1 VPPPTIVLSDEAKIL
16 LFILMAAIMIVAIA
30 FIMKNYLSADK
41 ESKKRTDKKKAKA
54 EKKAALLAAG
64 AQSVEELIQTI
75 EMTYDSVERMSDIR
89 LAIRICYAKMCG
101 VIAAKGLTR
110 SPHITPREFYTTTR
124 RTLNVKSRSMKD
136 LTVLFEEAVY
146 SEHPM
151 GSPQRD
157 SALKL
162 LRGTVE
168 EIRTASG

>member
-1 VPPPTIVLSDEAKIL
+1 VPPPTIVISDEAKWL
-16 LFILMAAIMIVAIA
+16 LFLLMAIVMIVAIA
-30 FIMKNYLSADK
+30 FILRNYLSADK
-41 ESKKRTDKKKAKA
+41 DSKKRSDKKKAKE

-64 AQSVEELIQTI
+64 ARSVEELIQTI
-75 EMTYDSVERMSDIR
+75 EMTYDSVERTSDIR

-124 RTLNVKSRSMKD
+124 RTLNVKSRSMKN

-151 GSPQRD
+151 GQPQRD

-162 LRGTVE
+162 LKGTVE
-168 EIRTASG
+168 EIKTAA

>member
-1 VPPPTIVLSDEAKIL
+1 VPPPTIVISDEAKWL
-16 LFILMAAIMIVAIA
+16 LFLLMAIVMIVAIV
-30 FIMKNYLSADK
+30 FILRNYLSADK
-41 ESKKRTDKKKAKA
+41 DSKKRSDKKKAKE

-64 AQSVEELIQTI
+64 ARSVEELIQTI

-124 RTLNVKSRSMKD
+124 RTLNVKSRSMKN

-151 GSPQRD
+151 GQPQRD

-162 LRGTVE
+162 LKGTVE
-168 EIRTASG
+168 EIKTAA